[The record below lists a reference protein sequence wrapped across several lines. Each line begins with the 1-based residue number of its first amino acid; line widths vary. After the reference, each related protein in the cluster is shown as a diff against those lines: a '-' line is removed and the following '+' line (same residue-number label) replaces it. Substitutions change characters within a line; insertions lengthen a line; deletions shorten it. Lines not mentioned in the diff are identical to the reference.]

1 MAWTEPLRSGMRPG
15 APRRRSR
22 LRQVVGQVAYQQRTL
37 VRSPVGAFFTFVLP
51 LLMLFAV
58 TLLNSDR
65 TLRTRGGI
73 DFPQFFAPAMVAF
86 AVLDACYTSVITGT
100 TLARDEGILKR
111 LRGTP
116 LPPWVYMA
124 GRVGAAALVAIVSA
138 VVVIA
143 VAAGAY
149 DIVVPWRAVPSAALT
164 LVVGA
169 FCFCALALAITVLI
183 PTADTAF
190 PVAWGTALP
199 LAFISDVFLPL
210 DSGPDWLKS
219 IADVFPVRHL
229 ADALEYAFNPVTG
242 GARPQW
248 VDLGVMLA
256 WGLAATAV
264 ALRWFRWEPHA
275 GGPATG
281 RRLRLPRRRGGRERG

>member
-1 MAWTEPLRSGMRPG
+1 MKVAGKHYRSIWREGTEAAVHIIDQTKLPFAFETLRLDSAEAVAEAIKAMRVRG
-15 APRRRSR
+15 APLIGVSA
-22 LRQVVGQVAYQQRTL
+22 LDALAHLAAPCADAETQVAVPSRG
-37 VRSPVGAFFTFVLP
+37 SS
-51 LLMLFAV
+51 LFAK
-58 TLLNSDR
+58 T
-65 TLRTRGGI
+65 
-73 DFPQFFAPAMVAF
+73 VA
-86 AVLDACYTSVITGT
+86 T